1 MTLNVAASNFRSKR
15 SKVKYHSKIS
25 TPAKYESMGTAP
37 LNGLKTSII
46 LGSSQ

>member
-1 MTLNVAASNFRSKR
+1 MNLNVAASNFRSKR